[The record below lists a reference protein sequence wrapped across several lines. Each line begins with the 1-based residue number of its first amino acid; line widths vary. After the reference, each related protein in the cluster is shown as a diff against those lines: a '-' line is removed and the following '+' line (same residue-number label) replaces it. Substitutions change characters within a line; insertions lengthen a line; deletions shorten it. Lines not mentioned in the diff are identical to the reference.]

1 MQGLCLAAKTLEA
14 LGHKDSSDLRTVSR
28 TH

>member
-14 LGHKDSSDLRTVSR
+14 LGQKDSFDLRTVSR
-28 TH
+28 TP